1 MAKEVFDQAQPRS
14 VKAQRF
20 ADAFVGCDEWVIPP
34 KKRRRQVAESI
45 FDVQALRLQEPPTDL
60 RRAA

>member
-14 VKAQRF
+14 SKAQRF
-20 ADAFVGCDEWVIPP
+20 ADAFTGCDEWTIPP
-34 KKRRRQVAESI
+34 RKRRKQEEAI
-45 FDVQALRLQEPPTDL
+45 FDVQAIRIREARTDF

>member
-14 VKAQRF
+14 LKAQRF
-20 ADAFVGCDEWVIPP
+20 ADAFDGCDEWVVPP
-34 KKRRRQVAESI
+34 KKRRRHTPDSI
-45 FDVQALRLQEPPTDL
+45 FDVQALRFQESPTDF

>member
-14 VKAQRF
+14 TKAQRF
-20 ADAFVGCDEWVIPP
+20 ADAFVGCDEWTIPP
-34 KKRRRQVAESI
+34 RKRRRNNEEAF
-45 FDVQALRLQEPPTDL
+45 FDIQAVRFRDAQTDL

>member
-14 VKAQRF
+14 SKAQRF
-20 ADAFVGCDEWVIPP
+20 ADAFVGCDEWTIPP
-34 KKRRRQVAESI
+34 RKRRRPGTEMV
-45 FDVQALRLQEPPTDL
+45 FDVQAIRIRDARTDY

>member
-14 VKAQRF
+14 MKAQRF
-20 ADAFVGCDEWVIPP
+20 AEAFIGCEEWVVPP
-34 KKRRRQVAESI
+34 KKRRRQTPDSI
-45 FDVQALRLQEPPTDL
+45 FDVQAIRLQEPSTDF

>member
-14 VKAQRF
+14 TKAQRF
-20 ADAFVGCDEWVIPP
+20 AEAFAGCDEWTIPP
-34 KKRRRQVAESI
+34 KKRRRQYEESI
-45 FDVQALRLQEPPTDL
+45 FDVQALRFQDSRTDL